1 MHKKRQLLFIQGGGS
16 DVHDGWDSKLV
27 SSLQHELG
35 SGFDICYPR
44 MPDEADPGYESWKP
58 ALEKEL
64 GALRDSAIIVAHSVG
79 ATILIRLLAEQ
90 VPVPKLGGI
99 FCIAAPFLGD
109 GGWSADGVQF
119 SHDLGERLPKGIPIH
134 FYHGL
139 ADEIV
144 PSSHVQLYARAV
156 PQARIHRL
164 PGRDHQLNNDLSEVA
179 TVIVPMT
186 HKHSG

>member
-1 MHKKRQLLFIQGGGS
+1 MHRKRQLLFIQGGGS

-27 SSLQHELG
+27 GSLQHALG
-35 SGFDICYPR
+35 SGFDIGYPR
-44 MPDEADPGYESWKP
+44 MPDEADPGYGRWKP

-64 GALRDSAIIVAHSVG
+64 GALRDNAIIVAHSVG
-79 ATILIRLLAEQ
+79 ATILLRLLAEQ

-109 GGWSADGVQF
+109 GGWSADDVQF
-119 SHDLGERLPKGIPIH
+119 SPGLGGQLPEGVPIH

-144 PSSHVQLYARAV
+144 PPSHVQLYARAV
-156 PQARIHRL
+156 PQARVHRL
-164 PGRDHQLNNDLSEVA
+164 PGHDHQLNNDLGEVA
-179 TVIVPMT
+179 AMIVST
-186 HKHSG
+186 